1 MTDSPVRRLI
11 DRSPPGTPDAVQ
23 LRDSVSDDTAQR
35 IVARAAALGVLS
47 HAFTG
52 LADGIRIMERDD
64 DIREA
69 IHNATPCEMWFC
81 PTSGETECGV
91 HGGFDVCC
99 NRPDLHRPVEP
110 GAC

>member
-1 MTDSPVRRLI
+1 MDDSPIR
-11 DRSPPGTPDAVQ
+11 
-23 LRDSVSDDTAQR
+23 SVSDSTARQ
-35 IVARAAALGVLS
+35 IVARAAAMSALGR
-47 HAFTG
+47 AFTG

-64 DIREA
+64 DLRDA
-69 IHNATPCEMWFC
+69 IHNATPCKMWFC

-99 NRPDLHRPVEP
+99 HRPDLHRPVEP